1 MEGNEVKKSLFV
13 RVFEVVIRF
22 VLRFRIPVLVFVA
35 LVTAFFIRAL
45 FSLQIDANIFSFSSI
60 APPAEYVET
69 PSQAPQGDPL
79 SYSIPE
85 GVEEFVP
92 EQYGHVERPEDE
104 KLHADIPDDMRT
116 GDRNRYYGDGFVV
129 VFSSSLLYTPEV
141 LNLISDVMAELESL
155 DIVGTCLSPF
165 DFVTVEKRGTR
176 LALTPMSPV
185 QDGEEWTEET
195 AEIFRQRLLNDDM
208 AKNYLYSE
216 SSRT

>member
-60 APPAEYVET
+60 APPAEYVKT
-69 PSQAPQGDPL
+69 PSQAPQGEPL

-116 GDRNRYYGDGFVV
+116 GDRNRYYGDGFVI
-129 VFSSSLLYTPEV
+129 VFSSRSWSRLTLWAHAFRRST
-141 LNLISDVMAELESL
+141 S
-155 DIVGTCLSPF
+155 SPWRSAAR
-165 DFVTVEKRGTR
+165 DW
-176 LALTPMSPV
+176 PSP
-185 QDGEEWTEET
+185 QCRRCRTE
-195 AEIFRQRLLNDDM
+195 RSGQRRRPR
-208 AKNYLYSE
+208 
-216 SSRT
+216 SSVNVS